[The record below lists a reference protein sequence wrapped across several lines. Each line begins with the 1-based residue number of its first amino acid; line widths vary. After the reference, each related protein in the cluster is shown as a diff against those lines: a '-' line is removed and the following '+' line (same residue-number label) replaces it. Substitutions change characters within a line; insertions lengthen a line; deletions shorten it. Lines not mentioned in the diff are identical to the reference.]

1 MHRYRRAPQLAQID
15 DPQTMGCAQI
25 GDSQTMGCAQ
35 TDDSQTMGCVP
46 TLQRQQAT
54 TLYTAM
60 YYSTYLEKCSSVN
73 DAAISRMKASTARQP
88 DLLTVLAFFF
98 LCNYYEHKLPCST
111 SDPCLLPYIWQTALQ
126 PRLRKRTQQQW
137 PFPIACWPFREPTKA
152 AQAGQQAAKK
162 KEVYFMTCAVRLKIR
177 LQRYTLQPANSPPS
191 LQHPFC
197 LQPKPSRN

>member
-88 DLLTVLAFFF
+88 DLLTVLAIFFMQ
-98 LCNYYEHKLPCST
+98 
-111 SDPCLLPYIWQTALQ
+111 LLRVQVAL
-126 PRLRKRTQQQW
+126 
-137 PFPIACWPFREPTKA
+137 
-152 AQAGQQAAKK
+152 
-162 KEVYFMTCAVRLKIR
+162 
-177 LQRYTLQPANSPPS
+177 
-191 LQHPFC
+191 
-197 LQPKPSRN
+197 